1 MVLNGRLYN
10 WLRIRFPIGEKMIKK
25 IFYKNKSDTKVISSG
40 TQLWTQDEEFDST
53 WELRNKV
60 IASYIDHPG
69 IVADFGC
76 GKMTL
81 ERHLKPQNIYLP
93 IDFHRRD
100 DRTLVFDVNR
110 DPFPPLSAD
119 IAVCSGFL
127 EYVEDVGQFVRGLET
142 CAFKLVI
149 ISYCTIEHFPNLKN
163 RKALNWVSHLSIF
176 DILHLF
182 IPSFN
187 LSAIDDVNK
196 NSIFVWL
203 KK

>member
-1 MVLNGRLYN
+1 ML
-10 WLRIRFPIGEKMIKK
+10 KK
-25 IFYKNKSDTKVISSG
+25 IFYKNKSNKKVISYSA
-40 TQLWTQDEEFDST
+40 QRWTQDEEFDPK

-60 IASYIDHPG
+60 IASYINCPG

-81 ERHLKPQNIYLP
+81 ERYLKPHNVYLP

-100 DRTLVFDVNR
+100 DRTIIFDVNH
-110 DPFPPLSAD
+110 DPFPHINAA

-127 EYVEDVGQFVRGLET
+127 EYVEDIDRFVRGLET
-142 CAFKLVI
+142 CSFKEVI
-149 ISYCTIEHFPNLKN
+149 ISYCTTEHSPDLKI
-163 RKALNWVSHLSIF
+163 RQALNWVNHLSIF
-176 DILHLF
+176 DILNLF
-182 IPSFN
+182 LPTFN